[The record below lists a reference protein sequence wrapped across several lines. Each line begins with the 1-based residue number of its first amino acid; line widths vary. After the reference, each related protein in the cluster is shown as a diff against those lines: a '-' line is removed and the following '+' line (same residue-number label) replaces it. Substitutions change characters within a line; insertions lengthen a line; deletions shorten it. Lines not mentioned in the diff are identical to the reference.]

1 MIHAR
6 QMNANL
12 MAPAGAG
19 NHRYEREGANM
30 FQRFDHRGRGPAISI
45 TAHGALD
52 VAHSTIGA
60 MHATVGVPRTAIGM
74 PHVTL
79 GMSQVDCDHLADV
92 LRMVRDRRRDFAR
105 LIDRSGCQR
114 LITPHD
120 ASMPNR

>member
-45 TAHGALD
+45 AARGALYL
-52 VAHSTIGA
+52 AHSMSGA
-60 MHATVGVPRTAIGM
+60 VHVTVGVSRPAIGM

-79 GMSQVDCDHLADV
+79 GMSQVDRDHLTDV
-92 LRMVRDRRRDFAR
+92 LRMVRDRR
-105 LIDRSGCQR
+105 
-114 LITPHD
+114 
-120 ASMPNR
+120 